1 MDCATDSEHDFLADW
16 WFGRNDGHGR
26 ISFSRPGDLFMS
38 DLKLRS
44 AIPIRRYQL
53 GEFKVVLLGDIES
66 SDGISYQF
74 ILAFIPEG
82 EAQPLLYI
90 TCERNPTD
98 EQKEG
103 SHRIRVI
110 APHDARIFGSSDR
123 WRDVEAFAEDGLL
136 MGRKLLDLT
145 DEELKRLM

>member
-1 MDCATDSEHDFLADW
+1 
-16 WFGRNDGHGR
+16 
-26 ISFSRPGDLFMS
+26 MS

-90 TCERNPTD
+90 TCERNPAD

-110 APHDARIFGSSDR
+110 APHDAQIFGSSDR

>member
-1 MDCATDSEHDFLADW
+1 
-16 WFGRNDGHGR
+16 
-26 ISFSRPGDLFMS
+26 MS
-38 DLKLRS
+38 DLKLSS

-66 SDGISYQF
+66 TDDILYQF

-82 EAQPLLYI
+82 KAEPLLYI
-90 TCERNPTD
+90 TCERNQAE
-98 EQKEG
+98 EQREG

-123 WRDVEAFAEDGLL
+123 WRDIEAFAEDGLL
-136 MGRKLLDLT
+136 MARKLLDLT
-145 DEELKRLM
+145 DEEPKRLM